1 MHQARAA
8 VICAT
13 LGIQFCKRLPPWFG
27 WRSEVDR
34 LGCYDPRHGFVPR
47 TTLSTHLLTD
57 LFTAPSL
64 HTPVLE
70 IDIVIQLAGPKTL
83 LLGIIA
89 VLSLVQPIHADD
101 KPAKFYDPVEKNIEG
116 WTIKVD
122 PQLLAKENKETGEK
136 AFKALAN
143 HLQRVE
149 YIMPADRLARLRKLP
164 IWLEFNNPKLGNMQ
178 YHPSKGWLKA
188 HGHDPRLEKHV
199 HIPRAKQLFAR
210 HMWAK
215 HPYVVLHELAHSYHD
230 QVLSF
235 DNPKVLDAFNEAKGK
250 GIYEKVL
257 LYTGRRVRHYGLN
270 NHKEY
275 FAESTEAYFGV
286 NDFYPFVRAE
296 LKQHDPRMYA
306 LLEEFWGP
314 VR

>member
-1 MHQARAA
+1 MSQFFRIR
-8 VICAT
+8 V
-13 LGIQFCKRLPPWFG
+13 LFVGIAG
-27 WRSEVDR
+27 
-34 LGCYDPRHGFVPR
+34 
-47 TTLSTHLLTD
+47 LTCV
-57 LFTAPSL
+57 AN
-64 HTPVLE
+64 PV
-70 IDIVIQLAGPKTL
+70 
-83 LLGIIA
+83 
-89 VLSLVQPIHADD
+89 HADD
-101 KPAKFYDPVEKNIEG
+101 QPTKFYDPIEKQIEG

-122 PQLLAKENKETGEK
+122 PQLLAKENQETGEK

-149 YIMPADRLARLRKLP
+149 YIVPTDRLAQLRKLP
-164 IWLEFNNPKLGNMQ
+164 IWLELNNPKLGNMQ

-199 HIPRAKQLFAR
+199 HIPRARQLFDR

-215 HPYVVLHELAHSYHD
+215 HPYVVLHELAHAYHD

-235 DNPKVLDAFNEAKGK
+235 DNPKVIAAFDEAKDK

-257 LYTGRRVRHYGLN
+257 LFTGKTVRHYGLN

-275 FAESTEAYFGV
+275 FAEATEAYFGV

-296 LKQHDPRMYA
+296 LKSHDARMYG
-306 LLEEFWGP
+306 LLEEIWGP